1 MTVENESVNDE
12 KIWKKFFQKHFGL
25 FLLFIIAGIIAFASA
40 VYVFLW
46 FVAEAQL
53 TNLVPEILGEWT
65 IGYCITFILH
75 LIFWEL
81 IYIGIPV
88 VIFIAAV
95 YFLWWK
101 KLPDDERKEYKEGN
115 LFLGGK
121 NHRRD
126 AGGMITFLINI
137 FFLIKVYIDDNWNL
151 AFKDWKF
158 DYLVNSYIWALI
170 WVLVIFGIPILI
182 GVSWW
187 ISQKLKK

>member
-1 MTVENESVNDE
+1 MVVNDE
-12 KIWKKFFQKHFGL
+12 NILKKFLKNHFQMFI
-25 FLLFIIAGIIAFASA
+25 LFIIAGIIAFFFA
-40 VYVFLW
+40 VRVFLW

-53 TNLVPEILGEWT
+53 INLVPEILGEWT

-81 IYIGIPV
+81 IFVGIPV

-95 YFLWWK
+95 YILWWK
-101 KLPDDERKEYKEGN
+101 KLPDDERKEYKDGN
-115 LFLGGK
+115 LFSGDK

-126 AGGMITFLINI
+126 AGGMITFMINI
-137 FFLIKVYIDDNWNL
+137 FFLFKIYLDDNWNL

-182 GVSWW
+182 GGSWW
-187 ISQKLKK
+187 ISQKMNK

>member
-1 MTVENESVNDE
+1 MVENED
-12 KIWKKFFQKHFGL
+12 KIWKKFFQRHFRM
-25 FLLFIIAGIIAFASA
+25 FLLFIVAGIIAFVSA

-46 FVAEAQL
+46 YVAEAQL
-53 TNLVPEILGEWT
+53 TNLVPEILGAWT

-81 IYIGIPV
+81 IYVGIPV
-88 VIFIAAV
+88 LIFIAAV
-95 YFLWWK
+95 YFLWWNR
-101 KLPDDERKEYKEGN
+101 LPDDERKEYKEGN
-115 LFLGGK
+115 LFSGGK
-121 NHRRD
+121 NYRRD
-126 AGGMITFLINI
+126 AGGGITFLINI
-137 FFLIKVYIDDNWNL
+137 FFLIKIYLDNNWNL